1 MKEFKISPL
10 NQDQKLIRYLER
22 ILKNAGSGFL
32 YKMLRKKNITL
43 NGKKASGNETLQ
55 AGDVVKIFFSDETF
69 EKMSGMKFEQDMGK
83 ENSVRTASNHR
94 IQTDGRKERTEK
106 SWGEGSRYDGGRKED
121 LRFPRA
127 PFLIQ
132 ILYEDTDLLAVNKP
146 SGVLSQKSDSGRAS
160 MNEYLIRYC
169 LEEGRM
175 TEEDLRTFRPSVVN
189 RLDRNTSGILLFGK
203 TMRGL
208 HLGSELVKSHQGQKT
223 YHCIVTGD
231 SSRFKENTLVKGW
244 LLKDSKKNMVTYST
258 HELKNG
264 LYMEEEVR
272 LLRKK
277 GPYSLLEVL
286 LHTGRSHQIRS
297 SLSALGCPIVND
309 RKYGGVSLNL
319 KTGNRLF
326 EQESAGKKAGSVGRN
341 LEAEHR
347 GQLLHAC
354 GLTLPNG
361 VRISCPDPLI
371 FSELTGEERK

>member
-1 MKEFKISPL
+1 MKEFKVSPL
-10 NQDQKLIRYLER
+10 NQDQKLIRYLEK

-43 NGKKASGNETLQ
+43 NGKKASGNETLKD
-55 AGDVVKIFFSDETF
+55 GDVVRIFFSDETF
-69 EKMSGMKFEQDMGK
+69 EKMTGESVPSDTVLKNHAPNNVNSRTGLSHKDSGNGCHPKTSDRGYE
-83 ENSVRTASNHR
+83 
-94 IQTDGRKERTEK
+94 RK
-106 SWGEGSRYDGGRKED
+106 Y
-121 LRFPRA
+121 PRA
-127 PFLIQ
+127 PFPIQ
-132 ILYEDTDLLAVNKP
+132 VLYENLDLLAVNKP
-146 SGVLSQKSDSGRAS
+146 SGVLSQKSDNGKAS

-169 LEEGRM
+169 LDEGRM
-175 TEEDLRTFRPSVVN
+175 TEADLQTFRPSVVN

-208 HLGSELVKSHQGQKT
+208 HLGSELVKSHEGQKT

-244 LLKDSKKNMVTYST
+244 LQKDEKKNRVRYSTRELKD
-258 HELKNG
+258 G

-309 RKYGGVSLNL
+309 RKYGGVSL
-319 KTGNRLF
+319 KPETGNGF
-326 EQESAGKKAGSVGRN
+326 SGQKSAGKKDESAGSKIQKHEVN
-341 LEAEHR
+341 HM

-361 VRISCPDPLI
+361 VRIHCPDPEI

>member
-22 ILKNAGSGFL
+22 VLKKAGSGFL

-69 EKMSGMKFEQDMGK
+69 EKMSGMIEEAGTESPHLNTVRSS
-83 ENSVRTASNHR
+83 ENKMHSPSMKDRSENR
-94 IQTDGRKERTEK
+94 KSEGNRKEK
-106 SWGEGSRYDGGRKED
+106 PI
-121 LRFPRA
+121 FPRA
-127 PFLIQ
+127 PFPIQ
-132 ILYEDTDLLAVNKP
+132 VLYEDNDLLAVNKP
-146 SGVLSQKSDSGRAS
+146 SGVLSQKSDRGQAS

-169 LEEGRM
+169 LDQAEM
-175 TEEDLRTFRPSVVN
+175 TEADLQTFRPSVVN

-208 HLGSELVKSHQGQKT
+208 HLGSELVKSHEGQKT
-223 YHCIVTGD
+223 YHCLVTGD
-231 SSRFKENTLVKGW
+231 SSRFQENTLVKGW
-244 LLKDSKKNMVTYST
+244 LLKDPKKNMVRYSA
-258 HELKNG
+258 HELDKS

-272 LLRKK
+272 LLKKK

-309 RKYGGVSLNL
+309 RKYGGVSINYN
-319 KTGNRLF
+319 T
-326 EQESAGKKAGSVGRN
+326 
-341 LEAEHR
+341 

-361 VRISCPDPLI
+361 VRISCPDPKI

>member
-1 MKEFKISPL
+1 MKEFKVSPL
-10 NQDQKLIRYLER
+10 NQDQKLIRYLEK

-55 AGDVVKIFFSDETF
+55 AGDMVKIFFSDETF
-69 EKMSGMKFEQDMGK
+69 AKMSGMPEDVGADNLYSINIGPSKDRLQAGE
-83 ENSVRTASNHR
+83 
-94 IQTDGRKERTEK
+94 IKERPENNK
-106 SWGEGSRYDGGRKED
+106 SEGSRKVQPI
-121 LRFPRA
+121 FPRA
-127 PFLIQ
+127 PFQIQ
-132 ILYEDTDLLAVNKP
+132 VLYEDDDLLAVNKP
-146 SGVLSQKSDSGRAS
+146 SGLLSQKSDRGQAS

-169 LEEGRM
+169 LDQGEM
-175 TEEDLRTFRPSVVN
+175 TEADLQTFRPSVVN

-208 HLGSELVKSHQGQKT
+208 HLGSELVKSHEGQKT

-231 SSRFKENTLVKGW
+231 SNRFKENTLVKGW
-244 LLKDSKKNMVTYST
+244 LLKDPKKNMVRYSA
-258 HELKNG
+258 HELDKG

-272 LLRKK
+272 LLKK
-277 GPYSLLEVL
+277 RGPYSLLEVL

-309 RKYGGVSLNL
+309 RKYGGVSINYN
-319 KTGNRLF
+319 T
-326 EQESAGKKAGSVGRN
+326 
-341 LEAEHR
+341 

-361 VRISCPDPLI
+361 VRIHCPDPDI